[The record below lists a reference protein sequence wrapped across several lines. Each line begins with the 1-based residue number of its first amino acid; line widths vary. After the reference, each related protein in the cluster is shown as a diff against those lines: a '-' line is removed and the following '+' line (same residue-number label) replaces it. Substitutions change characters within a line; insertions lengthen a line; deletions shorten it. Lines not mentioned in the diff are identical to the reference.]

1 MNWGGK
7 LILTM
12 LIFIAFILAMGAFM
26 LSRQSS
32 DALVEGNYYEKGLS
46 YDEEYQ
52 AKQNT
57 IDDGQTPIIIIN
69 ETHMIVQMKDSADYA
84 LRLIRPSDA
93 KADKKLNGRTIGD
106 KNLILIPKKP
116 QDKGL
121 WFLDIEWKVNR
132 KNYRLKQNI
141 TL

>member
-26 LSRQSS
+26 LSKQSN
-32 DALVEGNYYEKGLS
+32 DALVEGNYYEKGLI

-52 AKQNT
+52 SKQNT
-57 IDDGQTPIIIIN
+57 IDDGQTPIININ
-69 ETHMIVQMKDSADYA
+69 EKQIVIQMKDCVDYE
-84 LRLIRPSDA
+84 LRLIRPSDI
-93 KADKKLNGRTIGD
+93 KADKRLKGHTICD
-106 KNLILIPKKP
+106 NNLILIPKKP

-121 WFLDIEWKVNR
+121 WFLDIEWKINS
-132 KNYRLKQNI
+132 KNYRFKQNI

>member
-26 LSRQSS
+26 LSKQSN
-32 DALVEGNYYEKGLS
+32 DALVEGNYYEKGLT
-46 YDEEYQ
+46 YNEEYQ
-52 AKQNT
+52 SKQNT
-57 IDDGQTPIIIIN
+57 IDDGQTPIININ
-69 ETHMIVQMKDSADYA
+69 EKQIVIQMKDSVDYA
-84 LRLIRPSDA
+84 LRLIRPSDI
-93 KADKKLNGRTIGD
+93 KADKNLNGHTIGD
-106 KNLILIPKKP
+106 NNLILIPKKP

-121 WFLDIEWKVNR
+121 WFLDMEWKINS
-132 KNYRLKQNI
+132 KNYRFKQNI

>member
-26 LSRQSS
+26 LSKQSN
-32 DALVEGNYYEKGLS
+32 DALVEGNYYEKGLT
-46 YDEEYQ
+46 YDKEYQ

-69 ETHMIVQMKDSADYA
+69 EKHMIIQMKDSTDYE
-84 LRLIRPSDA
+84 LRLVRPSDA
-93 KADKKLNGRTIGD
+93 KADKKLNGHTIGD
-106 KNLILIPKKP
+106 KNLILIAKTPL
-116 QDKGL
+116 DKGL
-121 WFLDIEWKVNR
+121 WFLDIEWKVNH
-132 KNYRLKQNI
+132 KNYRFKQNI